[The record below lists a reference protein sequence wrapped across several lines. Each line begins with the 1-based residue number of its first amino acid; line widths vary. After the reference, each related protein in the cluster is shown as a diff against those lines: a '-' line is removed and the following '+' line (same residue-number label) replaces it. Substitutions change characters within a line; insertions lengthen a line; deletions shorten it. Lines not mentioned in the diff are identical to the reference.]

1 MYCCVASDILT
12 DDVIITEKQIQHISN
27 SHPGVLHSRIFHEL
41 SMAVAQP
48 DYILQ
53 DAQAAHISDTAIVM
67 KKIHREDGGY
77 RVILRLATSSDDKE
91 KKNSIIMAF
100 YISEK
105 VSVQSRQVYPPWGE
119 PTSRGGYHPPASQHV
134 GFAGFFAACLAMFV
148 FGRIISAPTVI
159 CLTMLVYPSRLNSY
173 LKRNGINICETR

>member
-1 MYCCVASDILT
+1 MIYIGKIDVEMYCCVASDILT
-12 DDVIITEKQIQHISN
+12 DEVIITEKQIQHIFN
-27 SHPGVLHSRIFHEL
+27 SHPGVLHSQIFHEL

-91 KKNSIIMAF
+91 KKNSIITAF

-105 VSVQSRQVYPPWGE
+105 KWNKYLRNK
-119 PTSRGGYHPPASQHV
+119 
-134 GFAGFFAACLAMFV
+134 
-148 FGRIISAPTVI
+148 II
-159 CLTMLVYPSRLNSY
+159 LYKRL
-173 LKRNGINICETR
+173 